1 MHCGFIKNKSVYC
14 RLAIAHWNFLFFVF
28 ICKKTIKDSNSKS
41 EGYSSLCWK
50 KSTLKKPTDL
60 TNKLL
65 MLLHKTNEHFGDHDT
80 EFEEATV
87 CSTKIFE
94 GSPVLLWNP
103 VSLAYDFPYEKT

>member
-1 MHCGFIKNKSVYC
+1 
-14 RLAIAHWNFLFFVF
+14 
-28 ICKKTIKDSNSKS
+28 
-41 EGYSSLCWK
+41 
-50 KSTLKKPTDL
+50 
-60 TNKLL
+60 
-65 MLLHKTNEHFGDHDT
+65 MLLHKTNVHFGDHDT

>member
-1 MHCGFIKNKSVYC
+1 M
-14 RLAIAHWNFLFFVF
+14 L
-28 ICKKTIKDSNSKS
+28 KKTHP
-41 EGYSSLCWK
+41 K
-50 KSTLKKPTDL
+50 KKADL
-60 TNKLL
+60 TNKLI